1 MYINLALKQVEN
13 ISVIMN
19 ISLDLASVNRRSSQ
33 PGSLS
38 QSGCG
43 LDCKE
48 ELFGNL
54 ADHSQLCILQ
64 TLCEGA
70 KTEAQIATAT
80 SLSQRD
86 LSFHLERLL
95 SCGCVKAAD
104 AGRSVLYGLSAPWL
118 LQLEGIVDE
127 MLTAAL
133 KEHRAPLN
141 RDGKRTQSARALK
154 VCLTGPGLM
163 LAIAHQPA
171 HWNSRSSA
179 YVRLS

>member
-1 MYINLALKQVEN
+1 MALTQIKN
-13 ISVIMN
+13 ISIIMN
-19 ISLDLASVNRRSSQ
+19 VSLDLESTNRRSSK
-33 PGSLS
+33 PGSSS

-54 ADHSQLCILQ
+54 ADHSQLSILQ
-64 TLCEGA
+64 TLCEDA

-104 AGRSVLYGLSAPWL
+104 AGHSVFYGLSAPWL
-118 LQLEGIVDE
+118 VQLEGIVDE

-154 VCLTGPGLM
+154 VCFTGPGLT
-163 LAIAHQPA
+163 LAIADFPLQ
-171 HWNSRSSA
+171 
-179 YVRLS
+179 